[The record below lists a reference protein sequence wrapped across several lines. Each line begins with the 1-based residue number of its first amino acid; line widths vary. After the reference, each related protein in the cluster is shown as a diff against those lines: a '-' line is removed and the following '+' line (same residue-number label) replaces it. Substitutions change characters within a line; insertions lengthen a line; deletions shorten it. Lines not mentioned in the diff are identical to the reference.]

1 MEWTIQDLGALGE
14 FIGAIGVVITLG
26 YLAYQI
32 RQNTVQLKQNTVTA
46 KAVAVSASNT
56 ALREARR
63 SIFETTEMAE
73 IFLRGNENPEELDEL
88 QILRYRLLM
97 QNITEVLED
106 IYTQTWITEFS
117 PETWTTQGVTAVER
131 VMGTR
136 GGKWF
141 WANYAH
147 NYPSSFRTE
156 IDRILQN
163 ISPGP

>member
-32 RQNTVQLKQNTVTA
+32 RQNTVRLKQNTVTA
-46 KAVAVSASNT
+46 KAAAASASNM

-97 QNITEVLED
+97 QNITEVMED

>member
-1 MEWTIQDLGALGE
+1 MTIQELGALGE

-32 RQNTVQLKQNTVTA
+32 RQNTVQLKQNAVTA
-46 KAVAVSASNT
+46 KAAAVNASNMG
-56 ALREARR
+56 LRETRR
-63 SIFETTEMAE
+63 SIYTSTEMTE
-73 IFLRGNENPEELDEL
+73 IFLRGNENPEGLDEV
-88 QILRYRLLM
+88 QILKYRLLI
-97 QNITEVLED
+97 QNVTEAMLD

-117 PETWTTQGVTAVER
+117 PETWTTQGITAVER

-136 GGKWF
+136 GGEWF

-147 NYPSSFRTE
+147 NYPSPFRTE

-163 ISPGP
+163 VSPGP

>member
-32 RQNTVQLKQNTVTA
+32 RQNTVQLKQNSVTA
-46 KAVAVSASNT
+46 KAAAVSASDM
-56 ALREARR
+56 ALRETRR
-63 SIFETTEMAE
+63 SIFETTEMSE
-73 IFLRGNENPEELDEL
+73 IYLRGTKNPEELDEL
-88 QILRYRLLM
+88 QILRYRLVM
-97 QNITEVLED
+97 QNVTEVMLD
-106 IYTQTWITEFS
+106 IYTQTWETEFS

-156 IDRILQN
+156 IDRIIQN
-163 ISPGP
+163 VSPEP